1 MEDIAPQLLEQ
12 LKKRFSESIAANP
25 KIRALHKRIEAGQA
39 TYADAE
45 EYAYRIGE
53 ALSQTFG
60 KYLSSEVLP
69 DGRMYFNIADRI
81 LRPLL
86 EEDYAI
92 VSEAAVMVQTFLNQQ
107 AGIGVKAQTVAV
119 NADRI
124 KGIIDKVSDAEVF
137 DDVAWVLDEP
147 VKNFSMNVVDEILKA
162 NVNFQGR
169 SGLTPKIIRK
179 SERKCCEWCAQLAGE
194 YDYPDIPNDVYRR
207 HERCRC
213 TVEYDPAD
221 GKRRQQNV
229 HTRQWTDPE
238 ESDMM
243 VKRQVIGLRF
253 GKVTVTGVSDRAVQR
268 IRERNVAMDA
278 VKDALEHPLDTS
290 EVKYDAA
297 GRPSLTITGR
307 KATIAINPD
316 TGNIA
321 TVHPT
326 HTKTAQKLM
335 KGK

>member
-25 KIRALHKRIEAGQA
+25 KIRALYKRIEAGQA

-45 EYAYRIGE
+45 EYAYLIGE

-60 KYLSSEVLP
+60 KYLSSEVFP
-69 DGRMYFNIADRI
+69 DGRMYFNIADRV
-81 LRPLL
+81 LKPLL
-86 EEDYAI
+86 EEDHAI
-92 VSEAAVMVQTFLNQQ
+92 ISEAAAMVQTFLNKQ
-107 AGIGVKAQTVAV
+107 AGIGIKAQKVAV

-124 KGIIDKVSDAEVF
+124 KGIIDKVSNVEVF
-137 DDVAWVLDEP
+137 DDIAWVLDEP
-147 VKNFSMNVVDEILKA
+147 VKNFSMNVVDETLKA

-179 SERKCCEWCAQLAGE
+179 AERKCCDWCAQLAGE
-194 YDYPDIPNDVYRR
+194 YDYPDVPDEVYRR

-213 TVEYDPAD
+213 TVEYDPGE
-221 GKRRQQNV
+221 GKRQNV
-229 HTRQWTDPE
+229 HTRQWTDSD

-243 VKRQVIGLRF
+243 VKRRVIGLRS
-253 GKVTVTGVSDRAVQR
+253 GRMTVNGVSDHAIQR
-268 IRERNVAMDA
+268 IRERNVTMES
-278 VKDALEHPLDTS
+278 VIDALEHPLDTS

-297 GRPSLTITGR
+297 GRPSITITGR

-316 TGNIA
+316 TGNIV

-326 HTKTAQKLM
+326 HTKTAEKLM